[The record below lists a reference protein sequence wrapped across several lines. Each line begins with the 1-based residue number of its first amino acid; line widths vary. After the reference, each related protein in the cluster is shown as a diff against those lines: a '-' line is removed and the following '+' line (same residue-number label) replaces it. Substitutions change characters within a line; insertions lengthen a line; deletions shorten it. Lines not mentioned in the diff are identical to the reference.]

1 MNFILLRGLIRHAE
15 HWGAFSEQLQ
25 QRFPESKI
33 LTPDLPGL
41 GQESHVLTPLTIE
54 ENVAFLS
61 AKLSSDLAEGEWVI
75 VGLSLGGMV
84 AAEWCAAA
92 PKTFRKVILIN
103 PSSNLSPFWHRLRP
117 EALPVFLRCFITSDD
132 ALREE
137 RILALTSNLKN
148 EDESLI
154 QSWIKISETGAI
166 RRVSFLRQL
175 AAARAFKIQ
184 HFDTPCTIL
193 TSKKDRIVNPLCSSQ
208 IAAYLGTH
216 LETHH
221 EAGHDL
227 AIDAPEWVLNHTKR
241 FVA

>member
-15 HWGAFSEQLQ
+15 HWGSFKDKFQ

-41 GQESHVLTPLTIE
+41 GQESHTPTPLTIE

-61 AKLSSDLAEGEWVI
+61 RRLSADLAEGEWVI
-75 VGLSLGGMV
+75 VGLSLGAMV
-84 AAEWCAAA
+84 AAEWCALA
-92 PKTFRKVILIN
+92 PKAFSKVILMN

-117 EALPVFLRCFITSDD
+117 EALPVFLRCFMTSDD

-148 EDESLI
+148 SDEALM
-154 QSWIKISETGAI
+154 QSWIKISETGVI
-166 RRVSFLRQL
+166 RRTTFLRQL
-175 AAARAFKIQ
+175 GAARAFKIK
-184 HFDTPCTIL
+184 HCDTPCLIL
-193 TSKKDRIVNPLCSSQ
+193 NSEKDRIVNPQCSSR
-208 IAAYLGTH
+208 IAAYLDAR

-227 AIDAPEWVLNHTKR
+227 AIDAPEWVLSHIKG